1 MISITFETILF
12 LLIGGVLGYVVGKLL
27 KTIVALILLIIAL
40 SLIGIAFLNIDYS
53 SIISSLRPLVESFI
67 TFIKS
72 RTELLVGF
80 ILGTIVGILK

>member
-1 MISITFETILF
+1 MINITFETILF

-40 SLIGIAFLNIDYS
+40 SLIGITFLNIDYS

>member
-40 SLIGIAFLNIDYS
+40 SLIGITFLNIDYS
-53 SIISSLRPLVESFI
+53 SIISSLRPLVKSFI
-67 TFIKS
+67 AFIKS

>member
-1 MISITFETILF
+1 MINITFETILF

-27 KTIVALILLIIAL
+27 KTVVALILLIIAL
-40 SLIGIAFLNIDYS
+40 SLIGITFLNIDYS
-53 SIISSLRPLVESFI
+53 SIISSLSPLVESFI

>member
-12 LLIGGVLGYVVGKLL
+12 LLIGGVLGYVVGKFL

-40 SLIGIAFLNIDYS
+40 SLIGITFLNIDYS

-80 ILGTIVGILK
+80 ILGTIDGILK

>member
-40 SLIGIAFLNIDYS
+40 SLIGITFLNIDYS

-72 RTELLVGF
+72 RTELLIGF

>member
-12 LLIGGVLGYVVGKLL
+12 FLIGGVLGYVVGRLL
-27 KTIVALILLIIAL
+27 KTILALILLIIAL
-40 SLIGIAFLNIDYS
+40 SLIGITFLNVDYS
-53 SIISSLRPLVESFI
+53 SVISSLRPLVESFVA
-67 TFIKS
+67 FIKS

>member
-40 SLIGIAFLNIDYS
+40 SLIGITFLNIDYS

>member
-40 SLIGIAFLNIDYS
+40 SLIGITFLNIDLS
-53 SIISSLRPLVESFI
+53 LIHISEPTRPY
-67 TFIKS
+67 
-72 RTELLVGF
+72 
-80 ILGTIVGILK
+80 